1 MNSESITFPSAFRN
15 PQKADQSAEAS
26 DPMSVGQTAAEIEQD
41 NSGPS
46 TPPSAFKAAFIG
58 FCLGLILATVT
69 LFSAPILR
77 EWTFSIFPYVKAA
90 VIRYSADMSTLQQN
104 VLQLEKRVSA
114 FKKKY
119 NFLLPREPY
128 LIVDTSENRITLM
141 SKNKIQH
148 QGICSTGSYV
158 LLKATD
164 NRQWIFKTPRGMYRI
179 LGKVEYPVWR
189 MPDWAFIEEGRP
201 VPPQNSPERYEEG
214 VLGEYAMSFGDGYI
228 INGTLYKRFL
238 GMPVTHG
245 CVRLDDED
253 LRTVYHAMHI
263 GSKVFIY

>member
-1 MNSESITFPSAFRN
+1 MSSESITFPSALEN
-15 PQKADQSAEAS
+15 SPKSNQSEAASAEHLK
-26 DPMSVGQTAAEIEQD
+26 AEIEQD
-41 NSGPS
+41 GA
-46 TPPSAFKAAFIG
+46 TVAKPPSPFKAACIG
-58 FCLGLILATVT
+58 FCLGLILAAAT
-69 LFSAPILR
+69 LFTAPILR
-77 EWTFSIFPYVKAA
+77 EWTFSVLPYVKAA
-90 VIRYSADMSTLQQN
+90 VTRNSADIGMIRQQM
-104 VLQLEKRVSA
+104 LQLEKRLSA
-114 FKKKY
+114 LKKKY
-119 NFLLPREPY
+119 NSLLPREPY

-141 SKNKIQH
+141 SKNKVQH

-164 NRQWIFKTPRGMYRI
+164 NRQWIFKTPRGMYRV

-201 VPPQNSPERYEEG
+201 VPPPNSPERYEEG
-214 VLGEYAMSFGDGYI
+214 VLGQYAMSFGDGYLI
-228 INGTLYKRFL
+228 HGTLYKRFL

-253 LRTVYHAMHI
+253 LRTVYHAMHL